1 MSSPISNII
10 DSFKNM
16 LSLGPKSVFGID
28 IGLSAVKV
36 AQIDISGSEE
46 EPSYKLVK
54 YASVALPE
62 GAIIEDEI
70 QKQEEIVEAIKE
82 AVSTAGIK
90 EKFACLGL
98 TGPNTVVKH
107 LQLPGGDEEEIED
120 QVLWEAEQY
129 LPFDIENSS
138 ISFHNVGENE
148 GGGLDVVVAA
158 ARNDII
164 QSFIELVE
172 GAGFK
177 VKIADLGMI
186 SVINAFEY
194 IEADK
199 FEEETDS
206 YLVLDLG
213 AQKTAFMIYKNGT
226 VIFTKE
232 INVGG
237 VMITE
242 EIQRQMGVN
251 YIEAEDLKVTGDES
265 GNLPEEIL
273 AIVDDVIEAFFSEIK
288 KTMDFYVSS
297 TSDESLASCF
307 ITGGSIQIPGI
318 LEGLEALLGVE
329 VSVINPFEK
338 MDYDSKKISEEEI
351 NDIAYRGVS
360 VIGLAMRSL

>member
-1 MSSPISNII
+1 MSNQITNII
-10 DSFKNM
+10 DNIKDSLSFGSK
-16 LSLGPKSVFGID
+16 GVFGLD

-36 AQIDISGSEE
+36 AQLEKSGSDDD
-46 EPSYKLVK
+46 PSYTLTK
-54 YASVALPE
+54 YSAVSLPE

-70 QKQEEIVEAIKE
+70 QKKEEIVEAIKE
-82 AVSTAGIK
+82 AVSSAGIK
-90 EKFACLGL
+90 DNTVCLGL
-98 TGPNTVVKH
+98 TGPNTVVKR
-107 LQLPGGDEEEIED
+107 LQLPGGDEEEVED

-138 ISFHNVGENE
+138 IAFHIVGENE
-148 GGGLDVVVAA
+148 GGGLDVIVGA

-164 QSFIELVE
+164 ENFSELVKE
-172 GAGFK
+172 AGLK
-177 VKIADLGMI
+177 VKIVDLGML
-186 SVINAFEY
+186 SVINAFEF
-194 IEADK
+194 I
-199 FEEETDS
+199 EEEKFGEITES

-213 AQKTAFMIYKNGT
+213 AQKTSFMIYKNNT

-232 INVGG
+232 VNVGG

-251 YIEAEDLKVTGDES
+251 YFEAEDLKITGDES

-273 AIVDDVIEAFFSEIK
+273 AIIDDVIEAFFSEIK

-297 TSDESLASCF
+297 TSDESLASVY
-307 ITGGSIQIPGI
+307 ITGGSVQIPGI

-338 MDYDSKKISEEEI
+338 FEYNEKKISEDDIE
-351 NDIAYRGVS
+351 DIAYKGVS
-360 VIGLAMRSL
+360 VLGLAMRSV

>member
-1 MSSPISNII
+1 MSNQITNII
-10 DSFKNM
+10 EGIKDS
-16 LSLGPKSVFGID
+16 LSIGSKGIFGLD

-36 AQIDISGSEE
+36 AQLEKSGSDD
-46 EPSYKLVK
+46 EPVYTLAK
-54 YASVALPE
+54 YASVSLPE

-70 QKQEEIVEAIKE
+70 QKKEEIVEAIKE

-90 EKFACLGL
+90 DTSVCMGL
-98 TGPNTVVKH
+98 TGPNTVVKR
-107 LQLPGGDEEEIED
+107 LQLPGGDEEEVED

-138 ISFHNVGENE
+138 IAFHIVGENE
-148 GGGLDVVVAA
+148 GGGLDVVVGA

-164 QSFIELVE
+164 QNFQELVKE
-172 GAGFK
+172 AGLK
-177 VKIADLGMI
+177 VKVVDLGML
-186 SVINAFEY
+186 SVINAFEH
-194 IEADK
+194 I
-199 FEEETDS
+199 EEEKFGEITES

-213 AQKTAFMIYKNGT
+213 AQKTSFMIYKNNT

-232 INVGG
+232 VNVGG

-251 YIEAEDLKVTGDES
+251 YFEAEDLKITGDES

-273 AIVDDVIEAFFSEIK
+273 AIIDDVIEAFFSEIK

-297 TSDESLASCF
+297 TSDESLAAVY
-307 ITGGSIQIPGI
+307 ITGGSVQIPGV

-338 MDYDSKKISEEEI
+338 FEYNSKKIDEDDIE
-351 NDIAYRGVS
+351 DIAYKGVS
-360 VIGLAMRSL
+360 VLGLAMRSV